1 MNLQDPTKK
10 MSKSDATNR
19 GRIDLTDSPD
29 DIKLKIR
36 KSVTDSISYITY
48 EPKER
53 PSVANLIN
61 MYSAVS
67 GLRTDEIVDKY
78 KDEKYFT
85 KTLKSDLTDAV
96 IEELGH
102 FRAEFDRLSKE
113 KEYVRS
119 VLNDG
124 WKKANEIAVNNIKE
138 IRKLIGLEF

>member
-10 MSKSDATNR
+10 MSKSDTTNR

-29 DIKLKIR
+29 NIKSKIQ

-53 PSVANLIN
+53 PGVANLIN

-67 GLRTDEIVDKY
+67 GLKTDEIVDKY

-85 KTLKSDLTDAV
+85 KTLKSDLTDAL
-96 IEELGH
+96 IEELRH
-102 FRAEFDRLSKE
+102 FRTEFERLSKE
-113 KEYVRS
+113 KEYVRT
-119 VLNDG
+119 VLEDG
-124 WKKANEIAVNNIKE
+124 WQKANEIALINMKE
-138 IRKLIGLEF
+138 IRKLLGLEI

>member
-10 MSKSDATNR
+10 MSKSDTTNR

-29 DIKLKIR
+29 DIKSKIQ

-53 PSVANLIN
+53 PGVANLIN

-67 GLRTDEIVDKY
+67 GLKTDEIVDKY

-85 KTLKSDLTDAV
+85 KTLKSDLTDAL
-96 IEELGH
+96 IEELRH
-102 FRAEFDRLSKE
+102 FRTEFERLSKE
-113 KEYVRS
+113 KEYVRT
-119 VLNDG
+119 VLEDG
-124 WKKANEIAVNNIKE
+124 WQKANEIALINMKE
-138 IRKLIGLEF
+138 IRKLLGLEI